1 MMNANDLTLRLR
13 DYFNSQ
19 IVSLAKTNPMMGL
32 IKPLLSRAV
41 DKNLDKAKKMLSVI
55 ADEQGNIDV
64 ENILEEMIQSVM
76 DSEPFVYNN
85 SFIGDIEIGGGLIK
99 LNIPL
104 TNKRLIFNKLDI
116 QNFKEVLTA

>member
-32 IKPLLSRAV
+32 IKPLLSRAI
-41 DKNLDKAKKMLSVI
+41 DKNLDKAKKMLLVI